1 MSFEF
6 FIARRILKNQ
16 SANRKVSKPV
26 LNISVW
32 AIALGLIIMI
42 LSVATGNGLRKAIKD
57 KVTGFG
63 GDIQILNYRP
73 NPGYEQVPIVLDP
86 QLLDSLKEDK
96 RIAYMQSYGQK
107 AGILKKGD
115 LFEGAVLKG
124 LSADYRR
131 DFLQEYLIAGHIPSY
146 VDGQYD
152 DSILIS
158 EPLARKLRL
167 ELASDCEMY
176 YLRPNKPPLRRR
188 FIVAGIFKTDFD
200 KLDQSFLIGDMD
212 HVQRLSKWDSTEV
225 GAYEIHLA
233 EGSDAKAIVSE
244 LRLSLPFEYDAM
256 DAEQLNL
263 QLFQWMDLFD
273 LNIIIILIIIIV
285 VATINMSI
293 ALLILIMERTTMI
306 GLLKAL
312 GANNF
317 SIQNIFIQNAA
328 YLLGKGMLWGN
339 IIGIGI
345 ALIQDQ
351 FGLVKLDPQTYFVS
365 VVSIDLNLW
374 HLLGINLITLII
386 CVLCLLIP
394 AFLVSRIQPN
404 KAIRFD

>member
-1 MSFEF
+1 
-6 FIARRILKNQ
+6 
-16 SANRKVSKPV
+16 
-26 LNISVW
+26 
-32 AIALGLIIMI
+32 
-42 LSVATGNGLRKAIKD
+42 
-57 KVTGFG
+57 
-63 GDIQILNYRP
+63 
-73 NPGYEQVPIVLDP
+73 
-86 QLLDSLKEDK
+86 
-96 RIAYMQSYGQK
+96 
-107 AGILKKGD
+107 
-115 LFEGAVLKG
+115 
-124 LSADYRR
+124 
-131 DFLQEYLIAGHIPSY
+131 
-146 VDGQYD
+146 
-152 DSILIS
+152 
-158 EPLARKLRL
+158 
-167 ELASDCEMY
+167 
-176 YLRPNKPPLRRR
+176 
-188 FIVAGIFKTDFD
+188 
-200 KLDQSFLIGDMD
+200 
-212 HVQRLSKWDSTEV
+212 
-225 GAYEIHLA
+225 
-233 EGSDAKAIVSE
+233 
-244 LRLSLPFEYDAM
+244 M